1 MEENKVLNE
10 MEMETTEMEQ
20 VNNDWV
26 VDSEEE
32 TTESSGLGKI
42 ALVATIAG
50 AVVAGGIFAA
60 KKIRGHFAKKHEA
73 ESHEVP
79 DIKVTEVEVEEADE

>member
-10 MEMETTEMEQ
+10 METTEMEP

-32 TTESSGLGKI
+32 TTESSGLGKV
-42 ALVATIAG
+42 ALVAIAG

-79 DIKVTEVEVEEADE
+79 DIKVTEVEEADEE

>member
-1 MEENKVLNE
+1 MEENKVLN
-10 MEMETTEMEQ
+10 EMETTEMEQ

-32 TTESSGLGKI
+32 TTESSGLVKV
-42 ALVATIAG
+42 ALVAIAG

-60 KKIRGHFAKKHEA
+60 KKIRGHFAKKNEP
-73 ESHEVP
+73 EVHEVP
-79 DIKVTEVEVEEADE
+79 DIKVTEVEEADEE

>member
-1 MEENKVLNE
+1 MEENKVLN
-10 MEMETTEMEQ
+10 EMETTEMEQ

-32 TTESSGLGKI
+32 TTESSGLGKV
-42 ALVATIAG
+42 ALVAIAG

-60 KKIRGHFAKKHEA
+60 KKIRGHFAKKHLSLIHISE
-73 ESHEVP
+73 P
-79 DIKVTEVEVEEADE
+79 TRPY

>member
-10 MEMETTEMEQ
+10 MEETTEMEQ

-32 TTESSGLGKI
+32 TTESSGLGKV
-42 ALVATIAG
+42 ALVAIAG
-50 AVVAGGIFAA
+50 AVVAGGVFAF
-60 KKIRGHFAKKHEA
+60 KKIRGHFAKKHEV

-79 DIKVTEVEVEEADE
+79 DIKVTEVEEADEE